1 MIETEPLVSTLGED
15 PDLGELVDEYVT
27 ALRGRMADIECA
39 AAAGDRQRTEVL
51 AHQMVGSAGMHGFRT
66 IGEAARRL
74 EQVARDG
81 SEEVVAACVQELA
94 ALCARAR
101 AR

>member
-1 MIETEPLVSTLGED
+1 MNEPLLSTLGND
-15 PDLGELVDEYVT
+15 PDLGELVDDYV
-27 ALRGRMADIECA
+27 AGLAGRIADIERA
-39 AAAGDRQRTEVL
+39 ATAGDLPRTEVL

-66 IGEAARRL
+66 IGDAARLVEEAA
-74 EQVARDG
+74 ANGDG
-81 SEEVVAACVQELA
+81 ALVTITVRELA

>member
-1 MIETEPLVSTLGED
+1 MSELLLSTLGND
-15 PDLGELVDEYVT
+15 PDLGELVDEYV
-27 ALRGRMADIECA
+27 AGLARRIADIERA
-39 AAAGDRQRTEVL
+39 AAAKDLDRTEVL

-66 IGEAARRL
+66 IGEAARL
-74 EQVARDG
+74 VEEAAAGGDG
-81 SEEVVAACVQELA
+81 ALVTTTVRELA